1 MLTKF
6 RLKRYQFIQNQ
17 AKSALVKEFLFHSTC
32 KGRNGNLLKIRVS
45 EIPVKGIRVNQGVVS
60 TLLTLQTAL
69 LTLHLGKI
77 CRQNVFLADA
87 LVFGEDT
94 VLVNFS
100 H

>member
-1 MLTKF
+1 MW
-6 RLKRYQFIQNQ
+6 YQFIQNQ
-17 AKSALVKEFLFHSTC
+17 VKSALVKEFLFHSTC

-45 EIPVKGIRVNQGVVS
+45 EIPVKGIRVNQGVVM
-60 TLLTLQTAL
+60 TL